1 MRYETATYEPRS
13 AMPREVAV
21 SILTGGSKLTARVR
35 KRCFAALEQ
44 VTPSRHP
51 ILLAFRSDDGFSPVS
66 PRKLAILDFESGEM
80 LTKQKYRQHLVRVW
94 DTAVVPKP
102 FKQKV
107 AGRMRSVA
115 FARLWRLLR
124 RLDRRSRTTHHA
136 MIRAGSLVT
145 AGLRDELLAR
155 LQVQL
160 DKLNEVRQVVEN
172 EILLRNRRKVN
183 NE

>member
-1 MRYETATYEPRS
+1 MNTRFQIAEHEPRPT
-13 AMPREVAV
+13 MPREVAV

-35 KRCFAALEQ
+35 KRCFAALAQ

-51 ILLAFRSDDGFSPVS
+51 ISVLNG
-66 PRKLAILDFESGEM
+66 
-80 LTKQKYRQHLVRVW
+80 VRMY
-94 DTAVVPKP
+94 DTDVAPKP
-102 FKQKV
+102 FKQRV
-107 AGRMRSVA
+107 ASRMRSVA
-115 FARLWRLLR
+115 FARLWRSLR

-136 MIRAGSLVT
+136 MIRAASLQT

-172 EILLRNRRKVN
+172 EILWRKRRKVG
-183 NE
+183 

>member
-1 MRYETATYEPRS
+1 MNTRYEQTTYEPRQT
-13 AMPREVAV
+13 MPRAAAV

-35 KRCFAALEQ
+35 KRCRAALEL

-51 ILLAFRSDDGFSPVS
+51 IKLAFRSDEGFSPAS
-66 PRKLAILDFESGEM
+66 PRQLAILDFESGEFFP
-80 LTKQKYRQHLVRVW
+80 KQKYRKHLVRVW
-94 DTAVVPKP
+94 DTETVPKP

-124 RLDRRSRTTHHA
+124 RLDRRSRAAHNS
-136 MIRAGSLVT
+136 MIRAGSLRT
-145 AGLRDELLAR
+145 EGLRVELQAR
-155 LQVQL
+155 LQAQL

-172 EILLRNRRKVN
+172 EILSRRKTN
-183 NE
+183 Q